1 MTSYIKW
8 FELAAAVIALVNWK
22 RISRDPFLK
31 HLALLIFFIVTVE
44 FLGYGFKFYRKY
56 NVLFYNFIVEP
67 GLFTLYALAFYK
79 SFANLKYKRFAFY
92 GIFIVLILY
101 VVTLYFTDVSKILNV
116 VGYNIGALYIAC
128 IAVFKILETINA
140 DDTVDYFKEP
150 KLYLLL
156 AIIFYY
162 LITIPHFSITYY
174 YYIHHIK
181 NSAGG
186 FLNYVNVIFNYLL
199 YICYCATFILWSKK
213 K

>member
-8 FELAAAVIALVNWK
+8 FELAAAIIALVNWK
-22 RISRDPFLK
+22 RISRDSFLK
-31 HLALLIFFIVTVE
+31 HLALLIFFIVIVE
-44 FLGYGFKFYRKY
+44 FLGYGFKFYKKY
-56 NVLFYNFIVEP
+56 NILFYNFIVEP

-79 SFANLKYKRFAFY
+79 SFVNVKHKRFTYY

-101 VVTLYFTDVSKILNV
+101 AVTLYFTDVSKILNV

-128 IAVFKILETINA
+128 IAVLKILETINA
-140 DDTVDYFKEP
+140 DDNIDYFKEP

-162 LITIPHFSITYY
+162 LITIPHFSIAYY
-174 YYIHHIK
+174 FYIHHIK

-186 FLNYVNVIFNYLL
+186 FLNYINVIFNYLL
-199 YICYCATFILWSKK
+199 YICYCVTFILWSKK